1 MIGKFLVWFSLFLSL
16 LLLAIYDV
24 RLLWAGV
31 LGGAVICIGIAEI
44 WGVVKS
50 WKAYSRDPEV
60 SQIIGRMT
68 CGIDHK
74 GRPTHR
80 IIW

>member
-1 MIGKFLVWFSLFLSL
+1 MIERFLVWFSLFLSL

-24 RLLWAGV
+24 KLLWAGA
-31 LGGAVICIGIAEI
+31 LEGAVICIGIGEI
-44 WGVVKS
+44 CGVAKS
-50 WKAYSRDPEV
+50 WKAYSRDPEA
-60 SQIIGRMT
+60 SQEIGRMT

-74 GRPTHR
+74 GRPTRR